1 MPNRKEVTTMA
12 YKPNAETVAVSARLP
27 EFLHTELSQIAE
39 KENRS
44 LTGEIVHR
52 LQQSLQA
59 TSVGEGK
66 K

>member
-1 MPNRKEVTTMA
+1 MA
-12 YKPNAETVAVSARLP
+12 YKPNLETVAVSARMP
-27 EFLHTELSQIAE
+27 EVLHAELSEIAE

-52 LQQSLQA
+52 LQQSLHA
-59 TSVGEGK
+59 KSAGESK

>member
-1 MPNRKEVTTMA
+1 MA
-12 YKPNAETVAVSARLP
+12 YKPNADTVAVSARLP